1 MDWTELPIG
10 GRAAGSVHDVKDYG
24 VVCDLEAHADVVAL
38 ATPDQV
44 NVGVLDVPLPL
55 IMQMKGRRP
64 NIPSDLGCQDT
75 CNP

>member
-1 MDWTELPIG
+1 M
-10 GRAAGSVHDVKDYG
+10 HDVKDYG

-44 NVGVLDVPLPL
+44 NSGGIGFPLPL
-55 IMQMKGRRP
+55 IVQKKGRRP
-64 NIPSDLGCQDT
+64 KFPSDLGCQDT